1 MACGVIG
8 IIGGDT
14 VGKDRKIFAW
24 LAFWLLLPLIFYV
37 VLQLTPYDGLV
48 NAPNEHFYIV
58 SLVSM
63 LALGMA
69 VAVGVAATRIR
80 NIKVSF
86 LSLAYV
92 SLAGMFILHGLS
104 TPGFLMH
111 HSSIA
116 GHAAQLSVLLAAFW
130 LWMCSISGDHVFVR
144 WLARH
149 QRSLLPAWIAVLAV
163 LGVILWNDPG
173 VTHVLNLKDTV
184 RMWAVTAIILIFNV
198 WTIYRNLQTY
208 VASRLPLQL
217 AIAYSTGWMLGA
229 QIIMVTGRTWMASWW
244 LYHFLLLASVIVMV
258 IGIVREHLNTGSLT
272 ASIRRL
278 FRANPED
285 WIRTYISPSVK
296 ELVIAT
302 EAKDAYTAGHN
313 YRVAMYALKLGEEL
327 GLSLSKLR
335 AIAQGGLVHDIGKLS
350 IPDGILNKP
359 GKLTDEERVVIE
371 AHPVSGYDMCKRL
384 GFMVDELAVIR
395 SHHEKWNG
403 SGYPDRLAGEEIPL
417 VARITAVADVYDALT
432 SSRSYRK
439 AMTHEE
445 AMQVMLR
452 ESGRHFDP
460 RCMAAWEK
468 LVHEQWSFFQ
478 KTIKNSEELRLHSQG

>member
-1 MACGVIG
+1 MK
-8 IIGGDT
+8 
-14 VGKDRKIFAW
+14 KDRKVFAW
-24 LAFWLLLPLIFYV
+24 LAFWLIFPLVFFFGIR
-37 VLQLTPYDGLV
+37 LTPYDGMFKT
-48 NAPNEHFYIV
+48 PDGHFYIV
-58 SLVSM
+58 SLVSA
-63 LALGMA
+63 LALGVA
-69 VAVGVAATRIR
+69 VAVGIVATRIR

-111 HSSIA
+111 HPSIA
-116 GHAAQLSVLLAAFW
+116 SHAAQFSTLLAAFW
-130 LWMCSISGDHVFVR
+130 LWMCSISGDHLFVR
-144 WLARH
+144 FLAKY
-149 QRSLLPAWIAVLAV
+149 QRLLLPAWVVLLLV
-163 LGVILWNDPG
+163 LGLLLWRDPG
-173 VTHVLNLKDTV
+173 VTHILMLKDTV
-184 RMWAVTAIILIFNV
+184 RMWGVTCIIFLLNG

-229 QIIMVTGRTWMASWW
+229 QLIMVTGQTWKASWW

-258 IGIVREHLNTGSLT
+258 IGIVKDHLSTGSLT
-272 ASIRRL
+272 TSIRRL

-285 WIRTYISPSVK
+285 WIRTYISSSVK

-359 GKLTDEERVVIE
+359 GKLSDEERTVIE
-371 AHPVSGYDMCKRL
+371 THPVSGYDMCKRL
-384 GFMVDELAVIR
+384 GFMIDELAVIR

-439 AMTHEE
+439 AMSHEE
-445 AMQVMLR
+445 AMVIMLR

-460 RCMAAWEK
+460 RCIEAWEK
-468 LVHEQWSFFQ
+468 LAQEQQNFFRDTLSSSVGLKLDSNSHEQ
-478 KTIKNSEELRLHSQG
+478 TG

>member
-1 MACGVIG
+1 MG
-8 IIGGDT
+8 I
-14 VGKDRKIFAW
+14 DRNVFAR

-37 VLQLTPYDGLV
+37 VLQLTPYDGVV
-48 NAPNEHFYIV
+48 NAPNEHFYVV
-58 SLVSM
+58 SLVSV

-69 VAVGVAATRIR
+69 IAVGIAATRIR

-130 LWMCSISGDHVFVR
+130 LWMCSISGDHRFVR
-144 WLARH
+144 WLARY
-149 QRSLLPAWIAVLAV
+149 QRWLLPAWGAILLA
-163 LGVILWNDPG
+163 LGLFLWNDPNA
-173 VTHVLNLKDTV
+173 THVLKLKDAI
-184 RMWAVTAIILIFNV
+184 RMWFVTAIVLAFNG

-217 AIAYSTGWMLGA
+217 AIAYSTGWMLCA
-229 QIIMVTGRTWMASWW
+229 QLIMVTGRTWMASWW

-258 IGIVREHLNTGSLT
+258 TGIVRDHLNTGSLT

-327 GLSLSKLR
+327 GLSLTKLR

-359 GKLTDEERVVIE
+359 GKLSDEERVVIE

-384 GFMVDELAVIR
+384 GFMIDELAVIR

-403 SGYPDRLAGEEIPL
+403 SGYPDKLAGEDIPL

-439 AMTHEE
+439 AMSHEE
-445 AMQVMLR
+445 AMEVMLR

-468 LVHEQWSFFQ
+468 LAQEQRPFFQ
-478 KTIKNSEELRLHSQG
+478 ETLKNSGELKLDSQDEAG